1 MLITIVSIARVLI
14 TIMSM
19 AHALSVARVLIT
31 IVSMAH
37 AYNHSEYGSCAY
49 NHSEYGSRL

>member
-1 MLITIVSIARVLI
+1 M
-14 TIMSM
+14 
-19 AHALSVARVLIT
+19 ARVLIT